1 MKKLLWWILGILL
14 SPIALFLILTVLIYL
29 PPVQNWAVDEVAAI
43 ASEKTGM
50 QISVGHVNLSF
61 PLDLGID
68 RFSMISEQ
76 DTIADVERLV
86 VDVKFWPLLQKRVVI
101 NELEVNYT
109 KFYTNGFVDAAK
121 VKGDISKLS
130 LSSKGIDLDKQTV
143 EVNGALLEGAH
154 IDVVLCD
161 SVPEDTTKTE
171 TPWVIHA
178 DALTIERSDVALHM
192 AGDTTDIMA
201 HIGTLTAKE
210 ALVDLKTQ
218 TYTVGSVD
226 WVNGA
231 LTYDQKLQP
240 AAEGLD
246 VNHIQLTHINIGV
259 DSIYYHDPTLRMHM
273 RQMAMREKSGLQI
286 ANLSGPLSMENGS
299 IKVPK
304 LRIITPGSDIAVEL
318 DMPLS
323 LTDSIDPG
331 KMHLKMEAN
340 IGKQDLMPFMAALPE
355 AFRQSWPDR
364 PMSVKGAISGNMQH
378 MDFKDLELTLP
389 QSIHL
394 TATGFAANLNDPKHL
409 LADVQFSAN
418 TEQIAFLNQLLPRN
432 MQRDYRIPNGISAE
446 GRVKAEGAT
455 YLADITAREGRG
467 SVKVKGQVNTDAM
480 RYDAKV
486 NIRNLNIHH
495 FLPRDSI
502 YTISADISAR
512 GQGTDFLSPRTTLK
526 AETEISQLRYGQWN
540 LDNIRAQAEIR
551 NGHAYTDVISY
562 NNLLQ
567 GNLSIDALTNPKKL
581 SATIVADVHRLD
593 LYKMRVVDQPLAVRL
608 CGHIDVNSDMKL
620 THYVS
625 GLISDLAVRDSSD
638 THRFDFVG
646 LHLNTSTDT
655 TIVRAQ
661 SGDLIIKLDGSGNY
675 EGLSRQLQILADS
688 AMAQYKQKV
697 INQPALRKLLPNMK
711 LHIESKQDNPL
722 YALLKSQDINFK
734 DLLFDMTSS
743 VDDGLNGKGHVH
755 SLTYSGVKL
764 DTINFRLTQRPNKLS
779 FGGQIRNNK
788 KNPQFVF
795 NALFDGVLQE
805 RGATLGVRYYDT
817 DNKMGARIGAQVEM
831 VDSGLRLH
839 MVPERPTIGYK
850 VFTVNS
856 DNYLLLEP
864 SGKIR
869 AKLDFIADDKTGLKI
884 YSEDSD
890 STALQDITV
899 SLHRINL
906 DEVTSVIPYAPRMEG
921 LMNGDY
927 HIIQGTDKR
936 FSVVSDMAVRG
947 MAYEHCPIGNVST
960 ELTYL
965 QRNDSSHVVE
975 ARLMKD
981 DDEVGLL
988 TGTYY
993 DVGQGSIDAKL
1004 LLTHTPLS
1012 IGNGF
1017 VPDQIVGLEGY
1028 GDGELSVKG
1037 SLSALQVNGEVMLD
1051 SARLVSVPY
1060 GTSMRFENKPIR
1072 ITNSRLLFDNF
1083 NVYAMN
1089 ENPLTLQGYVDFSNT
1104 DKISTD
1110 MRVRARNFQIIG
1122 AKENTKSV
1130 AYGKAFVNLFT
1141 RIQGPLGNLAVR
1153 GRLDVLPS
1161 TDLYYILRDSPLT
1174 TDNELDNLVKFTD
1187 FTDTTQVVVER
1198 PSVNGLKMEMTI
1210 NISTGAHIK
1219 AWLNTDHSN
1228 YVDLMGGGTLRMTYT
1243 PADAIRMTGR
1253 YTLSNGEMKYSLP
1266 IIPLKTFT
1274 IQDGSYVEFT
1284 GDLMNPKLNITA
1296 TERTKSSVG
1305 NGQGVGRT
1313 VEFDCGVIIT
1323 KTLNDMGL
1331 EFTIDA
1337 PEDMQLHSELQSLG
1351 VEQRSKLAVA
1361 MLTTGIYLDK
1371 GDTGDFS
1378 MNSALS
1384 SFLNSGINSIT
1395 GTALRTLDLS
1405 FGMDNT
1411 TDASGQT
1418 RTDYSFKFAK
1428 RFLNN
1433 RLNLS
1438 VGGKVSTGAE
1448 MDDRN
1453 DSFFDNVSLEYR
1465 LNDNASK
1472 YLNFYFQNNAY
1483 DWLDG
1488 YTQKYGAGF
1497 IWRRSVQHFL
1507 DIFKKTQTLTPQR
1520 TTTTGATPQRNDST
1534 RVTTPEVTP
1543 MPTVKDSLNTRNHAK

>member
-1 MKKLLWWILGILL
+1 MKRLLWWILGILL

-29 PPVQNWAVDEVAAI
+29 PPIQNWAVDKVAAI

-61 PLDLGID
+61 PLDMGID
-68 RFSMISEQ
+68 RFRMVSQE

-86 VDVKFWPLLQKRVVI
+86 VDVKFWPLLQKKVVI
-101 NELEVNYT
+101 SELEVNNT
-109 KFYTNGFVDAAK
+109 RFNTNGFVEAAK
-121 VKGDISKLS
+121 VKGDFKKLS
-130 LSSKGIDLDKQTV
+130 LNSKGIDLDKQTV
-143 EVNGALLEGAH
+143 KVNGTLLEGAH
-154 IDVVLCD
+154 IDVALND
-161 SVPEDTTKTE
+161 SVPKDTTKTE

-178 DALTIERSDVALHM
+178 DKVTIERSDIALHM
-192 AGDTTDIMA
+192 PGDTTDITA
-201 HIGTLTAKE
+201 HIGTLTAQE
-210 ALVDLKTQ
+210 ALIDLKTE

-226 WVNGA
+226 WANGE
-231 LTYDQKLQP
+231 LTYDQKNQP
-240 AAEGLD
+240 PVEGLD
-246 VNHIQLTHINIGV
+246 VNHIQLTHINIGI
-259 DSIYYHDPTLRMHM
+259 DSIYFHDPTLRMHM

-286 ANLSGPLSMENGS
+286 AELSGPLRMENGS

-304 LRIITPGSDIAVEL
+304 LKIITPESDVAIEL

-323 LTDSIDPG
+323 LADSIDPG
-331 KMHLKMEAN
+331 KMRLKLEAN
-340 IGKQDLMPFMAALPE
+340 IGKKDLMPFMAALPE

-364 PMSVKGAISGNMQH
+364 PMNVRGSVSGNMQH

-389 QSIHL
+389 QSVYL
-394 TATGFAANLNDPKHL
+394 KATGFAANLNDPQHL
-409 LADVQFSAN
+409 LADVQFTAN
-418 TEQIAFLNQLLPRN
+418 TEQISFLNQLLPRN
-432 MQRDYRIPNGISAE
+432 MQRDYRIPNGIKAE

-455 YLADITAREGRG
+455 YMADITAREGRG

-495 FLPRDSI
+495 FMPRDSI
-502 YTISADISAR
+502 YTISADISAK
-512 GQGTDFLSPRTTLK
+512 GQGSDFLSPRTMMK
-526 AETEISQLRYGQWN
+526 AETEITQLRYGQWN
-540 LDNIRAQAEIR
+540 LDNIRAQAEVK

-567 GNLSIDALTNPKKL
+567 GNLSIDALMNTKKL
-581 SATIVADVHRLD
+581 SATVVADVRRLD
-593 LYKMRVVDQPLAVRL
+593 LYKMQVVDEPLAVRL
-608 CGHIDVNSDMKL
+608 CGHFDVTSDMKL

-625 GLISDLAVRDSSD
+625 GLISDLAIRDSSE
-638 THRFDFVG
+638 THRSEFVG
-646 LHLNTSTDT
+646 LHLNSSKDT

-661 SGDLIIKLDGSGNY
+661 SGDLIIKLDGSGDY
-675 EGLSRQLQILADS
+675 MTLSKKLQILVDS
-688 AMAQYKQKV
+688 AIAQYDHKV
-697 INQPALRKLLPNMK
+697 IDQPALRRLLPNVK
-711 LHIESKQDNPL
+711 LHIESKQQNPIF
-722 YALLKSQDINFK
+722 ALLKSQKIDYK
-734 DLLFDMTSS
+734 DLLFDMSS
-743 VDDGLNGKGHVH
+743 SEETGLNGNGHVH
-755 SLTYSGVKL
+755 SLTYSGVRL
-764 DTINFRLTQRPNKLS
+764 DTINFRLTQRPNMLS
-779 FGGQIRNNK
+779 FGGQISNNK
-788 KNPQFVF
+788 RNPQFVF

-805 RGATLGVRYYDT
+805 RGVTFGVRYFDAE
-817 DNKMGARIGAQVEM
+817 NKMGARIGAQVEM
-831 VDSGLRLH
+831 VDSGLRMHL
-839 MVPERPTIGYK
+839 VPERPTLGYK
-850 VFTVNS
+850 VFTVNK
-856 DNYLLLEP
+856 DNYLLLP
-864 SGKIR
+864 ATGKIK
-869 AKLDFIADDKTGLKI
+869 AKIDFIADDKTGVKL
-884 YSEDSD
+884 YSEESD
-890 STALQDITV
+890 STALQDMTL
-899 SLHRINL
+899 SLNRINL
-906 DEVTSVIPYAPRMEG
+906 DEVTSVIPYAPRIEG
-921 LMNGDY
+921 LLNGDY
-927 HIIQGTDKR
+927 HVIMGADKR
-936 FSVVSDMAVRG
+936 ISVVSDMAVRG
-947 MAYEHCPIGNVST
+947 LTYEHCPIGNIST
-960 ELTYL
+960 ELSYL
-965 QRNDSSHVVE
+965 MRNDSSHVVE
-975 ARLMKD
+975 ARWLKD
-981 DDEVGLL
+981 EEEIALL
-988 TGTYY
+988 EGTYY
-993 DVGQGSIDAKL
+993 DVGKGSIDAKL
-1004 LLTHTPLS
+1004 TLTRTPLS

-1017 VPDQIVGLEGY
+1017 VPDQIIGLEGY
-1028 GDGELSVKG
+1028 GDGVRSVKG
-1037 SLSALQVNGEVMLD
+1037 PTSALQVNGEVMLD

-1072 ITNSRLLFDNF
+1072 ITNSKLLFDSF
-1083 NVYAMN
+1083 NIYAMN
-1089 ENPLTLQGYVDFSNT
+1089 ENPLTLQGNIDFSNT
-1104 DKISTD
+1104 DNITTD
-1110 MRVRARNFQIIG
+1110 LRVRARNYQIIG

-1130 AYGKAFVNLFT
+1130 AYGKAFVNVFT
-1141 RIQGPLGNLAVR
+1141 RIQGPLENLYVR

-1161 TDLYYILRDSPLT
+1161 TDMHYVLRDSPLT

-1198 PSVNGLKMEMTI
+1198 PSINGLRMEMTV
-1210 NISTGAHIK
+1210 NISNGAHIK

-1243 PADAIRMTGR
+1243 PADALRMTGR

-1274 IQDGSYVEFT
+1274 IQDGSYIEFT
-1284 GDLMNPKLNITA
+1284 GDLMNPTLNITA

-1323 KTLNDMGL
+1323 RNLNDMGL

-1371 GDTGDFS
+1371 GDTGDFT

-1411 TDASGQT
+1411 TDASGET
-1418 RTDYSFKFAK
+1418 HTDYSFKFAK

-1448 MDDRN
+1448 IQDRN

-1465 LNDNASK
+1465 LDDNATK
-1472 YLNFYFQNNAY
+1472 YVNFFFQNNAY

-1507 DIFKKTQTLTPQR
+1507 DIFKKRQTLMPLR
-1520 TTTTGATPQRNDST
+1520 TNTTLQRNDT
-1534 RVTTPEVTP
+1534 TKIVTPEVTP
-1543 MPTVKDSLNTRNHAK
+1543 MRAPQDSLNTRNHAK

>member
-1 MKKLLWWILGILL
+1 MKKVLWWILGILL

-29 PPVQNWAVDEVAAI
+29 PPVQNWAVDKVAAI

-50 QISVGHVNLSF
+50 QISVDHVNLSF

-68 RFSMISEQ
+68 RFRMVSQE

-86 VDVKFWPLLQKRVVI
+86 VDVKLWPLLKKKVVI
-101 NELEVNYT
+101 NELEVNNT
-109 KFYTNGFVDAAK
+109 KFNTNGFVEAAK
-121 VKGDISKLS
+121 VKGDIRKLR
-130 LSSKGIDLDKQTV
+130 LSSNGIDLDKQTV

-154 IDVVLCD
+154 IDVALND
-161 SVPEDTTKTE
+161 SVPKDTTKSE

-178 DALTIERSDVALHM
+178 DVMTIERSDVALHM
-192 AGDTTDIMA
+192 PGDTTDITA
-201 HIGTLTAKE
+201 HIGTLTAQE
-210 ALVDLKTQ
+210 ALIDLKTQ

-226 WVNGA
+226 WTNGA
-231 LTYDQKLQP
+231 LTYDQTKQP
-240 AAEGLD
+240 AVEGLD
-246 VNHIQLTHINIGV
+246 VNHIQLTHINIGI
-259 DSIYYHDPTLRMHM
+259 DSIYFHDPTLRMHM
-273 RQMAMREKSGLQI
+273 RQIAMREKSGLQI
-286 ANLSGPLSMENGS
+286 AELSGPLSMENGS

-304 LRIITPGSDIAVEL
+304 LKIITPESDVTIEL

-323 LTDSIDPG
+323 LADSIDPG
-331 KMHLKMEAN
+331 KMRLKMEAN
-340 IGKQDLMPFMAALPE
+340 IGKKDLMPFMATLPE

-364 PMSVKGAISGNMQH
+364 PMNVRGNISGNLQH

-389 QSIHL
+389 QSVHL

-418 TEQIAFLNQLLPRN
+418 TEQIAFLNNLLPKN
-432 MQRDYRIPNGISAE
+432 MQRNYRIPNGIKAE
-446 GRVKAEGAT
+446 GRVKAEGSN
-455 YLADITAREGRG
+455 YMADITAREGKG
-467 SVKVKGQVNTDAM
+467 SVKVKGQVNTDVM

-486 NIRNLNIHH
+486 NIKNLNIHH
-495 FLPRDSI
+495 FMPRDSI
-502 YTISADISAR
+502 YTISADISAK
-512 GQGTDFLSPRTTLK
+512 GQGTNFLSPRTTLK
-526 AETEISQLRYGQWN
+526 AETEITQLRYGQWN
-540 LDNIRAQAEIR
+540 MDNIRAQAEIR

-567 GNLSIDALTNPKKL
+567 GNLSIDALMNTKKL
-581 SATIVADVHRLD
+581 SATVVADVRRLD
-593 LYKMRVVDQPLAVRL
+593 LYKMQMVDKPLAVRL
-608 CGHIDVNSDMKL
+608 CGHVDVTSDMKL

-625 GLISDLAVRDSSD
+625 GLISDLAIRDSSE
-638 THRFDFVG
+638 TQRFDFVG
-646 LHLNTSTDT
+646 IHLNTSTDT

-661 SGDLIIKLDGSGNY
+661 SGDLIIKLDASGDY
-675 EGLSRQLQILADS
+675 ESASKQLKILADS
-688 AMAQYKQKV
+688 AIAQYEKK
-697 INQPALRKLLPNMK
+697 IIDQPALRKLLPNMK
-711 LHIESKQDNPL
+711 LHIESKQQNPIF
-722 YALLKSQDINFK
+722 ALLKSQKIDYK
-734 DLLFDMTSS
+734 DLLFDMTTS
-743 VDDGLNGKGHVH
+743 VETGVNGNGHVH
-755 SLTYSGVKL
+755 SLTYNGVKL
-764 DTINFRLTQRPNKLS
+764 DTINFRLTQRPNMLS

-795 NALFDGVLQE
+795 NALFDGVLQQ
-805 RGATLGVRYYDT
+805 RGATFGVRYFDSE
-817 DNKMGARIGAQVEM
+817 NKMGARIGAQVEM
-831 VDSGLRLH
+831 VDSGLRMHL
-839 MVPERPTIGYK
+839 VPERPTLGYK
-850 VFTVNS
+850 IFTVNA
-856 DNYLLLEP
+856 DNFLLLAP
-864 SGKIR
+864 SGRIKAKI
-869 AKLDFIADDKTGLKI
+869 DFIADDRTGIKI
-884 YSEDSD
+884 YSNEEND
-890 STALQDITV
+890 STDLQDITV
-899 SLHRINL
+899 SLNRINL
-906 DEVTSVIPYAPRMEG
+906 DEVTSVVPYAPRIEG
-921 LMNGDY
+921 LLNGDY
-927 HIIQGTDKR
+927 HIIQSADKR
-936 FSVVSDMAVRG
+936 ISVVSDMAVKG
-947 MAYEHCPIGNVST
+947 LKYEHCPIGNIST

-965 QRNDSSHVVE
+965 MRNDSSHVVE
-975 ARLMKD
+975 ARWMKD
-981 DDEVGLL
+981 DEEIALL
-988 TGTYY
+988 EGTYY
-993 DVGQGSIDAKL
+993 DVGKGSIDAKL

-1017 VPDQIVGLEGY
+1017 VPDQIIGLEGY

-1037 SLSALQVNGEVMLD
+1037 PMTALQVNGEVMLD

-1072 ITNSRLLFDNF
+1072 ITNSRLLFDSF
-1083 NVYAMN
+1083 NIYAMN
-1089 ENPLTLQGYVDFSNT
+1089 ENPLTLQGYIDFSDTEKITT
-1104 DKISTD
+1104 DI
-1110 MRVRARNFQIIG
+1110 RVRARDYQIVG

-1130 AYGKAFVNLFT
+1130 AYGKAFVNVFT
-1141 RIQGPLGNLAVR
+1141 RIQGPLDNLNVR
-1153 GRLDVLPS
+1153 GRLDLLPS
-1161 TDLYYILRDSPLT
+1161 TDMYYILRDSPLT

-1187 FTDTTQVVVER
+1187 FSDTTQVVVER
-1198 PSVNGLKMEMTI
+1198 PSINGLKMEITL
-1210 NISTGAHIK
+1210 NISNGAHIK

-1228 YVDLMGGGTLRMTYT
+1228 YVDLMGGGNLRMTYS
-1243 PADAIRMTGR
+1243 PADAMRLTGR

-1274 IQDGSYVEFT
+1274 IQDGSYIEFT
-1284 GDLMNPKLNITA
+1284 GELMNPTLNITA

-1378 MNSALS
+1378 MNDALS

-1395 GTALRTLDLS
+1395 GTAMRTLDLS
-1405 FGMDNT
+1405 FGVDNS

-1418 RTDYSFKFAK
+1418 HTDYSFKFAK

-1448 MDDRN
+1448 IQDRN

-1465 LNDNASK
+1465 LDNNATK
-1472 YLNFYFQNNAY
+1472 YINFFFQNNAY

-1507 DIFKKTQTLTPQR
+1507 DIFKKRQTLMPMR
-1520 TTTTGATPQRNDST
+1520 TNTMLQRNDST

-1543 MPTVKDSLNTRNHAK
+1543 MREPKDSLNTRNDAK